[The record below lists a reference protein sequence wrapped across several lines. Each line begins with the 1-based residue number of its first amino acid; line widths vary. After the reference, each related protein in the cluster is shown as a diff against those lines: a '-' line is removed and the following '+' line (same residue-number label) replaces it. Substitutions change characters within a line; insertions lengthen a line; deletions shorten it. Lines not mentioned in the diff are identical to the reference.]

1 MQNRKTLRT
10 FYILILTQ
18 TFSLI
23 GSEMTGLAIAIKVFK
38 DTAQA
43 TPLALTMFFAAL
55 PSLVSASIAGVLAD
69 RWDRRYVMMLAD
81 AGQAVGTLL
90 LLISFATGAFQL
102 WHLYVVSLIQAV
114 FAIFQRPAFSASV
127 TMLVPDSHRD
137 RANAIQQLTSPAAS
151 IIAPIIAGLLFA
163 VIGAVGVMAIDLFTF
178 LVAVVVVAVIHIPR
192 PVQSAEGRAA
202 QRKSIWREALVGF
215 RFMTER
221 PAMLYMV
228 MFVSFLNFLLT
239 LSMGLNAAYILGL
252 TDNNEAALGTISGV
266 FGIGALAGGI
276 IMSVWGG
283 TRPRIHTIMPGIFG
297 VGIGLALYGLSR
309 SPLTL
314 GVSIIIMALPL
325 PMINASFSSILQL
338 KVPPDLQGRVF
349 ASLGQISQLLMPLAY
364 LLAGPLAD
372 KVFEP
377 AVGGS
382 HWGIVAPLVGSRT
395 GSGIGLIMF
404 IGGSLTVLVTVVAY
418 SMPMLRHIETLLPDY
433 EPVAAEDEA
442 ESQPVET
449 PQPAMA

>member
-90 LLISFATGAFQL
+90 LLISFASGAFQL

-127 TMLVPDSHRD
+127 TMLVPDDHRD
-137 RANAIQQLTSPAAS
+137 RANAIQQLTSPAAA

-163 VIGAVGVMAIDLFTF
+163 MIGAVGVMAIDLFTF
-178 LVAVVVVAVIHIPR
+178 LVAVAVVAVIHIPR

-202 QRKSIWREALVGF
+202 RQGSLWKESLVGF
-215 RFMTER
+215 KFMNER
-221 PAMLYMV
+221 PALLYMV
-228 MFVSFLNFLLT
+228 IYASLLNFLLT
-239 LSMGLNAAYILGL
+239 FSTGLNAAYILGL
-252 TDNNEAALGTISGV
+252 TDNEAALGTINGV
-266 FGIGALAGGI
+266 FGIGAVAGGI

-283 TRPRIHTIMPGIFG
+283 TRPRIHTIMPGIFV

-309 SPLTL
+309 SPLAL
-314 GVSIIIMALPL
+314 GISIVIMALPL
-325 PMINASFSSILQL
+325 PMINASLFSILQL
-338 KVPPDLQGRVF
+338 KIPPDLQGRVF
-349 ASLGQISQLLMPLAY
+349 ASLGQLSTFLMPLAY

-395 GSGIGLIMF
+395 GSGIGLIMV
-404 IGGSLTVLVTVVAY
+404 IGGSLIVLATVVAY
-418 SMPMLRHIETLLPDY
+418 SMPMLRHMESLLPDY
-433 EPVAAEDEA
+433 EPVAAEGDAQE
-442 ESQPVET
+442 EPVQT
-449 PQPAMA
+449 PEPALA